1 VKCPDAYQQG
11 TQRQQRGAQALIQPG
26 PQPQPP
32 VMPLHAACFTIGV
45 AFLSAWMLAA
55 PRCSFC
61 ALAGK
66 VMAPNTSAA
75 EAKVMV
81 SFLMRLSS

>member
-1 VKCPDAYQQG
+1 
-11 TQRQQRGAQALIQPG
+11 
-26 PQPQPP
+26 
-32 VMPLHAACFTIGV
+32 
-45 AFLSAWMLAA
+45 MLAA

-66 VMAPNTSAA
+66 AMAPNTSAA